1 LKPARSQKE
10 FHGIESHIKWSRHL
24 GERYLEHATKCYDAG
39 YYIPS
44 HDVIQDYH
52 LGKFLEKI
60 FAYER
65 TTKYKAK
72 DSLIRCLL
80 EGPSYAKICKDR
92 FLIGFL
98 NRFSIDIVEEEYGYM
113 DGYDSIFPYDH
124 LIHWEEDDPEDIKVS
139 FYRKIPKKEALK
151 NFELC
156 LIKLLEGIEVK
167 AVPDELIKLEGGTSV
182 CDNKEKIRGYHKIKD
197 RSLIYSDKLIGRR
210 AIVPVCPA
218 GYRDTFVLTA
228 ESINSV
234 VKISKLLQQIVVK
247 LKASGMLS
255 TVEQED
261 RRQEI
266 AESRILRKGFGS
278 YNRDFKKEGLTKPHE
293 IIEIIANVLE
303 NKFPNIGFKLIH
315 CLKNLEIRTEK
326 DFMNF
331 KKGDILPIQRGHGL
345 GMGNELTTLTGCV
358 IDYMVKQFTGLD
370 DKDIKTEIW
379 NDDFRASGLIENL
392 QTYKNMDLK
401 VCEDLGLEVHPKKT
415 RILMRAG
422 VFLEDYVAPE
432 SYSTDKTIRLILNIV
447 EARYCVNI
455 VHAKEFIRG
464 LVDPSILEENDL
476 VFMEFKKTK
485 EYWGFEFYP
494 DEAYLPKEF
503 GGWLH
508 YKWYWHN
515 LAFVVNNAPK
525 MSVERAYRA
534 QKAELTDVKQKLL
547 PRFKPEKFLP
557 MKLNSCKVDLTQRS
571 LSKYADYLLWN
582 TRDIANQMWLG
593 LSRKYTQTEYYINLE
608 RERKKEYR
616 KKLNFIPNLIEL
628 WNFVAKNNLSQT
640 YALPDGTYKLRRG
653 GYTVEQ
659 VKVKIPLFINS
670 QRDFYRSLQQE
681 CKLIYN
687 KSSLLDDEWL
697 YLLYN
702 STYIPNTSDFESET
716 VRKRVIPDE
725 LFEYELD
732 HTTCQ
737 SFYLEFRNGIPEQ
750 INKKLEIPSIIKEL
764 NIPSTVLKRKE
775 EIDKVYPLNLNW
787 REAVL
792 LEKIIDKFCLDKV
805 LFYKHYSDF
814 KEEVEKNGKKLKL
827 DLKDRL
833 EDCFEIERT
842 QEVEVLP
849 TLEFEFTPI
858 MEEKIEFKNIEDD
871 IGDVKFNEYDG
882 RVDQIENWIDE
893 SDIPQEIEEILF
905 LEDGLT
911 LDSEED

>member
-1 LKPARSQKE
+1 
-10 FHGIESHIKWSRHL
+10 
-24 GERYLEHATKCYDAG
+24 
-39 YYIPS
+39 
-44 HDVIQDYH
+44 
-52 LGKFLEKI
+52 
-60 FAYER
+60 
-65 TTKYKAK
+65 
-72 DSLIRCLL
+72 
-80 EGPSYAKICKDR
+80 
-92 FLIGFL
+92 
-98 NRFSIDIVEEEYGYM
+98 M
-113 DGYDSIFPYDH
+113 
-124 LIHWEEDDPEDIKVS
+124 
-139 FYRKIPKKEALK
+139 
-151 NFELC
+151 
-156 LIKLLEGIEVK
+156 
-167 AVPDELIKLEGGTSV
+167 
-182 CDNKEKIRGYHKIKD
+182 
-197 RSLIYSDKLIGRR
+197 
-210 AIVPVCPA
+210 
-218 GYRDTFVLTA
+218 
-228 ESINSV
+228 
-234 VKISKLLQQIVVK
+234 
-247 LKASGMLS
+247 KASGMLS

-266 AESRILRKGFGS
+266 AESRIKRKGFGS

-293 IIEIIANVLE
+293 LISLIADILE
-303 NKFPNIGFKLIH
+303 EKFPNIGFKLIH

-358 IDYMVKQFTGLD
+358 IDYMVKKFTNLD

-392 QTYKNMDLK
+392 QVYKNMDLK

-415 RILMRAG
+415 RILSRAG

-432 SYSTDKTIRLILNIV
+432 TYSTDKSIRLILNIV

-464 LVDPSILEENDL
+464 LIDPSILEENDK
-476 VFMEFKKTK
+476 VFLEFKKTK

-494 DEAYLPKEF
+494 DEAYLPQEF

-515 LAFVVNNAPK
+515 LAFVVNNATK

-534 QKAELTDVKQKLL
+534 QRAECIDVKQKLL
-547 PRFKPEKFLP
+547 PRFKPSKYLP

-571 LSKYADYLLWN
+571 LCKYADYLLWN
-582 TRDIANQMWLG
+582 TSEIANQMWLG
-593 LSRKYTQTEYYINLE
+593 LSRKYTQTEFYINLE
-608 RERKKEYR
+608 RERKKAYR
-616 KKLNFIPNLIEL
+616 LKMNFNPNLLEL

-640 YALPDGTYKLRRG
+640 YALPDGSYHLRRG

-659 VKVKIPLFINS
+659 MKVKIPLFINS

-702 STYIPNTSDFESET
+702 STYIPNTSDFEAET

-737 SFYLEFRNGIPEQ
+737 SFYLEFRNGIPEN
-750 INKKLEIPSIIKEL
+750 ISKKLEIPSIIKEL
-764 NIPSTVLKRKE
+764 KIPPSVLKRKE
-775 EIDKVYPLNLNW
+775 AIDKVYPTDLKW

-792 LEKIIDKFCLDKV
+792 LEKIIDKFELDKV
-805 LFYKHYSDF
+805 LFYEHFSDF
-814 KEEVEKNGKKLKL
+814 KNEVAKKGKKLILNLCDK
-827 DLKDRL
+827 L
-833 EDCFEIERT
+833 EDCFEIERS
-842 QEVEVLP
+842 QEVEDLP
-849 TLEFEFTPI
+849 KREIELLSI
-858 MEEKIEFKNIEDD
+858 IEERIEFKNIEDD
-871 IGDVKFNEYDG
+871 IGDVTFNEYD
-882 RVDQIENWIDE
+882 RTVDQLENWIDD
-893 SDIPQEIEEILF
+893 SDIPQEIEETLF
-905 LEDGLT
+905 LEDELT
-911 LDSEED
+911 FDSEED